1 MRSRLASRGGAG
13 ADDDDDAEA
22 AAAAAPLKLLRPWR
36 RCCCCCANLLLLLLL
51 PLPLPLPLLT
61 SPAVDHR
68 LRCCR
73 RGFEG
78 SRGRDGTRRG
88 YSKSCEASTALRPR
102 CLTGQ
107 RGACTRRV
115 PAQAKSRESRGAV
128 QANRRP
134 VATAGANPPPLW
146 PPTLPLPPSHE
157 LRLVLAGICDL
168 DDARRGQQMAITEC
182 GWSRS
187 GRWVVSARCA
197 PQRGTELVVC
207 PSGTK
212 RLDRARRRRP
222 GTARRDGKITITGR
236 GWGCWGQRIASARP
250 VPGPSSPIRM

>member
-1 MRSRLASRGGAG
+1 MKQTEITFSRKLPITCRTREYTHSPHTYTCTDNNRHARARESGGDNMRSRLASRGGAG

-102 CLTGQ
+102 CLT
-107 RGACTRRV
+107 
-115 PAQAKSRESRGAV
+115 
-128 QANRRP
+128 
-134 VATAGANPPPLW
+134 
-146 PPTLPLPPSHE
+146 E
-157 LRLVLAGICDL
+157 LRKMA
-168 DDARRGQQMAITEC
+168 MAI
-182 GWSRS
+182 
-187 GRWVVSARCA
+187 VAA
-197 PQRGTELVVC
+197 
-207 PSGTK
+207 
-212 RLDRARRRRP
+212 DR
-222 GTARRDGKITITGR
+222 
-236 GWGCWGQRIASARP
+236 
-250 VPGPSSPIRM
+250 

>member
-22 AAAAAPLKLLRPWR
+22 AAAAAPLRLLRPWR

-51 PLPLPLPLLT
+51 LPLPLPLLLLT

-115 PAQAKSRESRGAV
+115 PAQAKSRSPEGGCWTIKAMRRRSVEHACSAEEGGHGTSRAPRASCNQ
-128 QANRRP
+128 QAEASSNEHH
-134 VATAGANPPPLW
+134 ATAQGAGHW
-146 PPTLPLPPSHE
+146 GG
-157 LRLVLAGICDL
+157 AGEPYIV
-168 DDARRGQQMAITEC
+168 I
-182 GWSRS
+182 SRKYKS
-187 GRWVVSARCA
+187 KS
-197 PQRGTELVVC
+197 
-207 PSGTK
+207 
-212 RLDRARRRRP
+212 
-222 GTARRDGKITITGR
+222 
-236 GWGCWGQRIASARP
+236 
-250 VPGPSSPIRM
+250 